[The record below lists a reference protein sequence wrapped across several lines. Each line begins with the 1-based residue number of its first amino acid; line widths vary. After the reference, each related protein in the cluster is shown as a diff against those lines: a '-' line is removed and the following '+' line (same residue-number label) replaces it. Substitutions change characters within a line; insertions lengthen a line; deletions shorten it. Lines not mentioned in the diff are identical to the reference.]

1 MLLFFWREQTLM
13 PAIFLLLKPEGE
25 LVLLGEEFKGLTLM
39 LCHKLPH
46 RLALLK
52 PIRNVWNIRNDRNV
66 RNIRNN

>member
-1 MLLFFWREQTLM
+1 MLFFFWREQTLV

-46 RLALLK
+46 RLELLK
-52 PIRNVWNIRNDRNV
+52 PVRNFRNFRNV
-66 RNIRNN
+66 RNI